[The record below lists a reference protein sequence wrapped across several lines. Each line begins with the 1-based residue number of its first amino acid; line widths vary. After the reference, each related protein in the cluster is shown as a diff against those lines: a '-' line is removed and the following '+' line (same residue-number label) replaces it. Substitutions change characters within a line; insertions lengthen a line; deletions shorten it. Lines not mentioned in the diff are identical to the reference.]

1 MSEPEEEHPSPIE
14 EIENPRLSPGPVFSP
29 EEHRARTTSALA
41 FLFFA
46 ALFVVF
52 AAHVTC
58 ILVLAHN
65 KPNSVDEISRV
76 FNVWVPIFSG
86 SCGRRG
92 DVLFHADSALII
104 SPYTAHRDAVRN
116 QREIPL
122 PRKSK

>member
-1 MSEPEEEHPSPIE
+1 LEESGEKSAIE
-14 EIENPRLSPGPVFSP
+14 EVDRPSRSPGPGFSP
-29 EEHRARTTSALA
+29 EEHRARTTSKLA
-41 FLFFA
+41 FSFFA

-86 SCGRRG
+86 LVGAAATFYFTQIRR
-92 DVLFHADSALII
+92 
-104 SPYTAHRDAVRN
+104 
-116 QREIPL
+116 
-122 PRKSK
+122 